1 MTRSV
6 PLRYGDWL
14 KGKWLERVEREGTAP
29 ALLLAGPETLLR
41 DQAIAVIRDRSGSGV
56 AVDRFWA
63 SETPLG
69 DVAAALGSTGLFA
82 SRRIVILLEAERAG
96 RAASAEKEALH
107 RRLVGG
113 HPDTVFVAVTEL
125 NAREFS
131 RKNEWST
138 RLADLCQVVELWH
151 PRPEEALRWL
161 LEECRRR
168 AVKLSPSA
176 AHALLQ
182 AIGPDLQELSREL
195 EKIELF
201 LGDSSIDG
209 DDVLSLLRKGRAAT
223 VWDLV
228 NAWLAGR
235 NSEGLRDWDALA
247 ESEPVLRVQW
257 LLQQKSR
264 EAINV
269 GGSDGR
275 MSALALRAYELE
287 RAIKTGRVPG
297 NQESFALECAVLGA
311 DAGRA
316 GTRREGR

>member
-1 MTRSV
+1 MTRPA

-14 KGKWLERVEREGTAP
+14 KGNWLERVEREGTAP

-41 DQAIAVIRDRSGSGV
+41 DQAIAMIRERAGSGV
-56 AVDRFWA
+56 DVDRFWA

-82 SRRIVILLEAERAG
+82 TRRIVILLEAERAG
-96 RAASAEKEALH
+96 RAASAEKEALQ
-107 RRLVGG
+107 RGLAGG

-125 NAREFS
+125 TAREFG
-131 RKNEWST
+131 RKNEWSA
-138 RLADLCQVVELWH
+138 RLAELCQVVELWH
-151 PRPEEALRWL
+151 PRADEALRWL

-168 AVKLSPSA
+168 PVKLSPSSA
-176 AHALLQ
+176 QALLQ

-201 LGDSSIDG
+201 LRDSSLEGEDI
-209 DDVLSLLRKGRAAT
+209 LTLLRKGRAAT

-228 NAWLAGR
+228 NAWTSGQT
-235 NSEGLRDWDALA
+235 SEGLRDWDVLA

-264 EAINV
+264 EALAAR
-269 GGSDGR
+269 GSDPR
-275 MSALALRAYELE
+275 VNSLALRVYELE
-287 RAIKTGRVPG
+287 RAIKTGRIPG
-297 NQESFALECAVLGA
+297 NQERFALECAVLGA
-311 DAGRA
+311 DLGRP
-316 GTRREGR
+316 GNRREGK